1 MKVHRTLCS
10 PASPVEGSE
19 HKEARE
25 DGSAVDWKAGEDA
38 GGPRGGNLPGLV
50 LPVSLARD
58 GRMRWMA

>member
-25 DGSAVDWKAGEDA
+25 DGSAALTGRPARTPAV
-38 GGPRGGNLPGLV
+38 PGGNRPGSV
-50 LPVSLARD
+50 LPDFRARA
-58 GRMRWMA
+58 GRRPWMA